1 MYLTTSKYNPMV
13 VRKGESTCGCG
24 KYQGNQLSNMQV
36 SIFVLGNDYDVF
48 EDDVL
53 RIFVCESSCKFL
65 KSLWRISIC

>member
-1 MYLTTSKYNPMV
+1 LLK
-13 VRKGESTCGCG
+13 RWKSTCGCG

-36 SIFVLGNDYDVF
+36 SIFVLGNDYDIF

-65 KSLWRISIC
+65 DICFEDLCVNVITSFKSK